1 MKCRKGIPVKRSE
14 VFRVSAV
21 SACVAAAIA
30 PGCAMAFQ
38 FNLPSDW
45 QVNWDNTVTY
55 NVGMRTQGI
64 DPLIGNNPIY
74 DNGDYKFGHA
84 GDIVTNRASVLSEFD
99 AVYQNRM
106 GIRLSASLWKDFAY
120 GSGVNSNPGVY
131 APGGGG
137 LPPITYQSIS
147 GYPGG
152 KYNSYTNRYYVQGAQ
167 LLDAFVFDNFH
178 VGETP
183 VYFKVGRLTE
193 YWGNSLF
200 FPFQGISVGQ
210 GAVDAIKAS
219 ASPGTETKELFLPR
233 AQVSISTQLT
243 PELSLAGQY
252 FLEYDRNRLPE
263 GGTYLG
269 PVDFLFQGPSNF
281 FLGAVP
287 VGGGYVPFN
296 LPAGTDNVPHNLDN
310 NFGVKL
316 GWTPDVLNGGLLG
329 LYYRRYDETQPWAP
343 LFNYGANGVPTDYHL
358 AYNRGVQLIG
368 ASLDTTMGNV
378 STGFE
383 VSYRHNTALNSNPN
397 PLVPT
402 ESSGATG
409 NVVNIIANAI
419 VPLSRSPFWQTG
431 SFTAELAY
439 TRLLSV
445 TSNAL
450 LYNGVGY
457 AGCSGGKWNGCS
469 TRDHV
474 ALAIAFQPQWLQVFP
489 GVDLSMP
496 ISDVIGLYGNAPQ
509 VGANSNEQGSHTYS
523 IGLQAT
529 IRQKTTVT
537 LAYNGSFAH
546 ANGVTYTPSG
556 LPYYASGNG
565 LYSLNDRNWVSLTLQ
580 SSF

>member
-1 MKCRKGIPVKRSE
+1 
-14 VFRVSAV
+14 
-21 SACVAAAIA
+21 
-30 PGCAMAFQ
+30 MAFQ

-55 NVGMRTQGI
+55 NLGVRTEGVN
-64 DPLIGNNPIY
+64 PLIGNNPIFGG
-74 DNGDYKFGHA
+74 GDYKFAHA

-106 GIRLSASLWKDFAY
+106 GFRVSASVWKDFAY
-120 GSGVNSNPGVY
+120 GSGSNTNPGVY

-137 LPPITYQSIS
+137 LPPITYQSINS
-147 GYPGG
+147 YPGG
-152 KYNSYTNRYYVQGAQ
+152 KYNSYTDRYYVQGVQ
-167 LLDAFVFDNFH
+167 LLDAFVFDNVH

-200 FPFQGISVGQ
+200 FPFQGVSVGQ
-210 GAVDAIKAS
+210 GAIDAIKLS
-219 ASPGTETKELFLPR
+219 SSPGTETKELFLPR
-233 AQVSISTQLT
+233 TQISVSAQLT
-243 PELSLAGQY
+243 PQLSLSGQY

-281 FLGAVP
+281 FLGAAP
-287 VGGGYVPFN
+287 SGGGYVPLN
-296 LPAGTDNVPHNLDN
+296 LPAGTANVPRNVDN

-316 GWTPDVLNGGLLG
+316 GWNPDILNGGLIG

-343 LFNYGANGVPTDYHL
+343 LFNFGTNGVPTDYHL
-358 AYNRGVQLIG
+358 SYNRGVQLIG
-368 ASLDTTMGNV
+368 TSLDTTVGNV

-397 PLVPT
+397 ALVPN

-409 NVVNIIANAI
+409 DVVNVVANAI

-431 SFTAELAY
+431 ALTAELAY
-439 TRLLSV
+439 TRLLAV
-445 TSNAL
+445 NSNPL

-457 AGCSGGKWNGCS
+457 AGCSGGRWDGCS

-496 ISDVIGLYGNAPQ
+496 ISDVIGVYGNAPQ
-509 VGANSNEQGSHTYS
+509 LGANSNEQGSQTYS
-523 IGLQAT
+523 IGLSAV

-546 ANGVTYTPSG
+546 TKGVAYTPSG
-556 LPYYASGNG
+556 LPYYAGGNG